1 MNYGD
6 ALIVLDNTNLQR
18 LTSSGRADEH
28 GDGWIVGLEGSP
40 MVSNCVQHVVV
51 GDSVLAGCRLDVHNS
66 SLERL
71 PHAVNI
77 C

>member
-1 MNYGD
+1 
-6 ALIVLDNTNLQR
+6 
-18 LTSSGRADEH
+18 
-28 GDGWIVGLEGSP
+28 